1 MLVFKSTENNF
12 VNEALKFSQVVNL
25 LVEIENQKEIIIV
38 IRMKRVWGSS
48 NLVGQKNAPRDL
60 PAK

>member
-1 MLVFKSTENNF
+1 MLVFKSTENIL
-12 VNEALKFSQVVNL
+12 VIEALKFSQVVNL

-38 IRMKRVWGSS
+38 IRVKRVWGSS

>member
-38 IRMKRVWGSS
+38 IRVKESMGLK
-48 NLVGQKNAPRDL
+48 
-60 PAK
+60 